1 MQIWLNPSSILRE
14 ALRWQIPLVWSL
26 NWIISPITSNGAKT
40 RKRVPQSPSPSFAE
54 RISFSCHNPRFNKSY
69 FVYLRSIHDSWHEC
83 MILISELGAN
93 LRYEIYFEMRSELRP
108 TLVETHSPNA
118 KWFDDC
124 LNVIRLYQTLEQPAF
139 AAFSLVSDIRSGNR
153 DNCDNTERDQL
164 EEKSSGV
171 RSTLGS
177 IFAVSKWQK
186 ILHSILP

>member
-1 MQIWLNPSSILRE
+1 MVQRLEKGCHNLDH
-14 ALRWQIPLVWSL
+14 LVLQWESHFPATKQQFH
-26 NWIISPITSNGAKT
+26 S
-40 RKRVPQSPSPSFAE
+40 
-54 RISFSCHNPRFNKSY
+54 NPRFNKSY

-108 TLVETHSPNA
+108 TLVETHSHNA

-139 AAFSLVSDIRSGNR
+139 AAFSLDSDIRSGNR
-153 DNCDNTERDQL
+153 DNCDNTQRDQL

-186 ILHSILP
+186 ILHSILPK